1 MLLTKMYRG
10 AVSLLCA
17 SRVHARGLRINANE
31 RCTPNEGASVNAS
44 IATSGNG
51 YELENRGFLAL
62 ERWVFLT
69 DTDDLHRY
77 EELPEELAYPVVTTS
92 DGLNKNAIGVGV
104 VDDAIN
110 EEHQGN
116 RQLRLWL
123 KLF

>member
-1 MLLTKMYRG
+1 MYRG
-10 AVSLLCA
+10 AVNLCIY
-17 SRVHARGLRINANE
+17 RIHAHMLR
-31 RCTPNEGASVNAS
+31 RNAS
-44 IATSGNG
+44 ETATSG

-77 EELPEELAYPVVTTS
+77 EELPKELAYPTVTGNDS
-92 DGLNKNAIGVGV
+92 SGRNGGNGGVE
-104 VDDAIN
+104 DAIN

-123 KLF
+123 QKFD